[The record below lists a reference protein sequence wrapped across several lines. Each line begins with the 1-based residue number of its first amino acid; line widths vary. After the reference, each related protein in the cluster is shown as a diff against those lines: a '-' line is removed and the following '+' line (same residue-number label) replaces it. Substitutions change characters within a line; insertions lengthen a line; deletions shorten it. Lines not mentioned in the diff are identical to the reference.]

1 MKQVH
6 GILLFVAAVILT
18 IFSVY
23 KASPPEVVPASAAD
37 TVFSA
42 TRAFTYLKQIARAPH
57 SMGTEEHARVRTL
70 ITGHLKA
77 LGLETTVQ
85 QSTATGSFRGRPMI
99 FAGDV
104 YNIVARL
111 KGAGNGKAVAI
122 MCHYDSHPNTPG
134 AGDDGAAVAAMME
147 TARILKNGRPLRNDV
162 WFVFTDG
169 EESGL
174 IGAKAFL
181 AESPVVK
188 EIGVVL
194 NFEAR
199 GSAGISNMFEVNND
213 NGWVM
218 EQFAEAAAHPF
229 ANSLS
234 FEVYKLLPND
244 TDFTLFKNAGITGL
258 NHAFID
264 NYQDYHSMHDTPEN
278 LDQRSLQH
286 HGANML
292 SLARHF
298 GNTELD
304 QTKAADKTYFNLLGS
319 WLIMYPDGWNVLF
332 VVLACILS
340 IIYLVM
346 LLRRRHISVAGIA
359 KGVGF
364 FLLALL
370 AMAVVTW
377 LIQLFIKSAYPYN
390 SRFYDNNAYNSK
402 WYFLAV
408 TAAGFGI
415 FSRIYQW
422 AVRKTNFH
430 ALYSGILIV
439 QLLLMVLM
447 KLLMPTAT
455 YLFCFPLILALLAQ
469 LFFVNRRDMDSRYAG
484 WAGLLFSVPAIWLF
498 APTIYAVFIAFGL
511 GGLMPGGVVVSGLL
525 LGFLLPVLLPL
536 LQASRYFL
544 RTVTIGVFLV
554 AMLVADRKASFTED
568 RPLQSNIWYL
578 MDADKKQAM
587 WFSDHRKTDDF
598 NRAFFT
604 GLKESE
610 GETGSSA
617 GLENKAPMFQL
628 LPPQAVLQPDSA
640 AGDSLTKRIHC
651 FSPRKAISMFVAIT
665 LQQPLLS
672 LQVNG
677 REVERKP
684 AVESGRYTYRLQYY
698 ALPDSGFYL
707 TVQTRRQV
715 PITLTLTDRSM
726 GIPQTEYSRFP
737 LHVIPAE
744 GRTSNTTQVRKSF
757 DF

>member
-1 MKQVH
+1 MKQAH
-6 GILLFVAAVILT
+6 GILLFVTAVLLS
-18 IFSVY
+18 IFSIY
-23 KASPPEVVPASAAD
+23 NASPPEVVPASAPD

-42 TRAFTYLKQIARAPH
+42 TRAFAYLKQIARAPH

-70 ITGHLKA
+70 ITEHLKA
-77 LGLETTVQ
+77 VGLETTIQ
-85 QSTATGSFRGRPMI
+85 HSTATGSFRGRPMV

-111 KGAGNGKAVAI
+111 KGTGNGKAVAV

-147 TARILKNGRPLRNDV
+147 TARILKNGRPLQNDV

-181 AESPVVK
+181 TENPVVK
-188 EIGVVL
+188 NIGVVL

-218 EQFAEAAAHPF
+218 EQFAKAAAHPF

-298 GNTELD
+298 GHTDLS

-332 VVLACILS
+332 VVLACILA
-340 IIYLVM
+340 IVYLVM
-346 LLRRRHISVAGIA
+346 LLRSRQMSAAGIA

-370 AMAVVTW
+370 AMAVATW

-390 SRFYDNNAYNSK
+390 SRFYDNNSYNSK

-408 TAAGFGI
+408 TAAGLGV
-415 FSRIYQW
+415 FSLIYQW
-422 AVRKTNFH
+422 AVRKASFH

-455 YLFCFPLILALLAQ
+455 YLFCFPLILALLVQ
-469 LFFVNRRDMDSRYAG
+469 LVLINRKDSDSRYAG
-484 WAGLLFSVPAIWLF
+484 WLSILFSVPAIFLF

-511 GGLMPGGVVVSGLL
+511 GSLMPGGVVVSGLL

-544 RTVTIGVFLV
+544 RTITIGVFLI
-554 AMLVADRKASFTED
+554 AMLVADRKASFTMD

-587 WFSDHRKTDDF
+587 WFSDHKKTDDF
-598 NRAFFT
+598 NKAFFA
-604 GLKESE
+604 GAENE
-610 GETGSSA
+610 MGNGQSA
-617 GLENKAPMFQL
+617 ALENKAPVFDL
-628 LPPQAVLQPDSA
+628 LPPQAVLQRDTI
-640 AGDSLTKRIHC
+640 AGDNVTKIIHC
-651 FSPRKAISMFVAIT
+651 YSRRKAVSIFVAID
-665 LQQPLLS
+665 LQQPLVS

-677 REVERKP
+677 REAERKP
-684 AVESGRYTYRLQYY
+684 AGANGHYTYRLQYY

-707 TVQTRRQV
+707 TLKTRRQV

-757 DF
+757 GF